1 MDLTINKSNTAD
13 VSVLIN
19 STEVTIQK
27 SNNVL
32 VEVATAK
39 PLNIEVNKV
48 ADNLGSMAYQN
59 SDDVDITGGTITDL
73 TQLQTDYIDFDTA
86 ISPPMVVGRMAWNVN
101 DGTVDLGMKGGN
113 VTLQIGQE
121 LLQRIYNNTGATLT
135 DGQIVVVEGSQGQ
148 RLTVRLAQANSD
160 LNSATIL
167 GMVTEPIPNN
177 TEGFIAVYG
186 IVHGVNTQNIDDG
199 TILWLSPT
207 TPGAYTATK
216 PVGRDHPVMVGY
228 VVKGKSVGG
237 DSIYVHVQN
246 GYKLNELHDV
256 LITNPQ
262 TNDLIR
268 RNGLGLWTHQQG
280 ATGSFTSSD
289 GKAITVVA
297 GPITSN
303 VAGH

>member
-1 MDLTINKSNTAD
+1 MDLTINKSSAAD

-27 SNNVL
+27 SNNVS

-59 SDDVDITGGTITDL
+59 SDEVDITGGTITNL
-73 TQLQTDYIDFDTA
+73 TQLQTDYVDFDTA

-101 DGTVDLGMKGGN
+101 DGTVDLRMKGGN

-148 RLTVRLAQANSD
+148 RLTVSLAQANSD

-167 GMVTEPIPNN
+167 GMVTEPILNN
-177 TEGFIAVYG
+177 TEGFITVYG
-186 IVHGVNTQNIDDG
+186 IVRGVNTQGIDDG

-216 PVGRDHPVMVGY
+216 PVAPDHLVMVGY

-237 DSIYVHVQN
+237 GSIYVHVQN
-246 GYKLNELHDV
+246 GYELNELHDV

-268 RNGLGLWTHQQG
+268 RNGLGLWTNQQG

-289 GKAITVVA
+289 GKAITVV
-297 GPITSN
+297 GGLITSI
-303 VAGH
+303 VAGD